1 MAYAYRSIGRD
12 TVMSEDKELALETAL
27 IFVMAEIRKRGIDP
41 DELTETV
48 AACLL
53 ESDFRPYIGSQAVIA
68 IEEAVDALQVV

>member
-1 MAYAYRSIGRD
+1 
-12 TVMSEDKELALETAL
+12 MSEDRELALETAL

-53 ESDFRPYIGSQAVIA
+53 ESDVRPHIGSQAVIA
-68 IEEAVDALQVV
+68 IEAAVDALPVTH